1 MIKLT
6 VDNYIIQ
13 IISAIITTIGFGIM
27 FNIRNR
33 NLVHTGIAGGISWAI
48 YLLGKNYNL
57 SDGINYFLATLCLS
71 LYSEIMAR
79 RLKTPV
85 TTIIIAALIPLA
97 PGGGIYYMMYNLLN
111 KNYFMAIEKGIS
123 TFIIAGSMAIGIF
136 TATNIMKIFKQN
148 FCNK

>member
-6 VDNYIIQ
+6 VDNYTIQ

-71 LYSEIMAR
+71 LYSEIIAR

-123 TFIIAGSMAIGIF
+123 TFIIAGAMAIGIF
-136 TATNIMKIFKQN
+136 TATNIMKIFKQS
-148 FCNK
+148 FYNK

>member
-48 YLLGKNYNL
+48 YLLGKDYNL

-123 TFIIAGSMAIGIF
+123 TFIIAGAMAIGIF
-136 TATNIMKIFKQN
+136 TATNIMKIFKQS